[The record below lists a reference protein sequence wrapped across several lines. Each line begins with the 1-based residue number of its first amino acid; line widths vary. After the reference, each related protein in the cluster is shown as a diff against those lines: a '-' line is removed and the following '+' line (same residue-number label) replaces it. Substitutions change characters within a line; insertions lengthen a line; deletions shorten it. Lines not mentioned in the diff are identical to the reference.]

1 MKFFQMKED
10 GKKQLNK
17 MKKNKHSTSCCCTLK
32 VQPTNKKRKENNPQV
47 IDESPVTDQSPERP
61 TFFFEKSCH
70 NPFKRKSWE

>member
-32 VQPTNKKRKENNPQV
+32 VQEGEQPSSHR
-47 IDESPVTDQSPERP
+47 
-61 TFFFEKSCH
+61 
-70 NPFKRKSWE
+70 